1 MAKWCFDAGHGGYDP
16 GAVGINGTR
25 EKDIV
30 LQAALRAKAI
40 MEANGETVVMTR
52 TSDVF
57 ISLSE
62 RVNIANNNNCDYFVS
77 FHMNS
82 SSSSSSIGTEVWISK
97 GASSNSGKLA
107 GVILG
112 EMYNG
117 INNNFGYNSPNR
129 GIKSENF
136 YVIRY
141 TFMPAWLVEG
151 DFISNG
157 TVENSFNANSYGEFV
172 AKGCLAFIGKTKGET
187 IPAISKDFS
196 NGNTSTSSKRKTSL
210 SPSSYSEWVA
220 RLQRELNYQGFTDAY
235 GRKLRVDGY
244 VGPNTLAACKKT
256 PIYYGIRGNIT
267 KLLQEMLVNL
277 GYDVNGI
284 DGICGKGMVAG
295 IKNYQRDWSLA
306 VDGSFGPN
314 SWTSILG
321 L

>member
-1 MAKWCFDAGHGGYDP
+1 MAKWCFDAGHGGVDS
-16 GAVGINGTR
+16 GAVGINGTK

-40 MEANGETVVMTR
+40 MEANGETVIMTR

-82 SSSSSSIGTEVWISK
+82 ASSSSAIGTEVWISK

-107 GVILG
+107 RIILG

-117 INNNFGYNSPNR
+117 INNNFGYKSPNR

-136 YVIRY
+136 YVIRN
-141 TFMPAWLVEG
+141 TFMPACLVEG
-151 DFISNG
+151 DFISNE
-157 TVENSFNANSYGEFV
+157 TVESKFNSNSYGEFV
-172 AKGCLAFIGKTKGET
+172 AKGCLTFIGKTKSEV
-187 IPAISKDFS
+187 IPTVSKDV
-196 NGNTSTSSKRKTSL
+196 NKGNTSTSSRKKCIL
-210 SPSSYSEWVA
+210 SPSNYNEWVA

-244 VGPNTLAACKKT
+244 VGANTLAACKKT
-256 PIYYGIRGNIT
+256 PIYFGARGNIT
-267 KLLQEMLVNL
+267 RLLQEMLVSL

-284 DGICGKGMVAG
+284 DGICGKGMVEG
-295 IKNYQRDWSLA
+295 IKKYQRDWSLT
-306 VDGSFGPN
+306 VDGSFGPCC
-314 SWTSILG
+314 WISILG